1 MSKYKTSKITTNGQE
16 LLMQCLAN
24 KAEMQFTR
32 IAFGDGVY
40 SSDYGLAAQTAL
52 KSEKQSVS
60 LSSITVK
67 SKNSLVISSVLSN
80 EALTEG
86 YRLNEIGLFAKNK
99 ADSNATEI
107 LYAICIAEEGYADY
121 FPAYNGYAPTRI
133 LQDFYVE
140 VADASNTT
148 ILVDDNVSVSK
159 AFLES
164 NYYTAEKTNDLLS
177 KKFDYKGQV
186 SATESTEGNNLD
198 SLIDGE
204 IDNGIKVVYGN
215 DGYNY
220 MLMTF
225 NGTYNYV
232 HKSLVQI
239 KVKFSKNAEAVVS
252 IRTGTL
258 NIQNEPYIATWNAWK
273 NLAFEAGES

>member
-107 LYAICIAEEGYADY
+107 LYAICIAEDGYADY

-186 SATESTEGNNLD
+186 SATGSAEGNNFD

-204 IDNGIKVVYGN
+204 IDTGTKVIYGN
-215 DGYNY
+215 DGNNY

-225 NGTYNYV
+225 SGIFNHAN
-232 HKSLVQI
+232 KSLMQI
-239 KVKFSKNAEAVVS
+239 KVKFSKQIDAVVS

-258 NIQNEPYIATWNAWK
+258 DIQSEPYTATWNAWK

>member
-32 IAFGDGVY
+32 IAFGNGVY

-107 LYAICIAEEGYADY
+107 LYAICIAEDGYADY

-159 AFLES
+159 GFLEA
-164 NYYTAEKTNDLLS
+164 NYYNSLKVDELLS
-177 KKFDYKGQV
+177 KKLPFKGIEQAVTSDGTTNLSSLFD
-186 SATESTEGNNLD
+186 N
-198 SLIDGE
+198 E
-204 IDNGIKVVYGN
+204 IDTGVKIIYYDKSYALLTFR
-215 DGYNY
+215 GY
-220 MLMTF
+220 
-225 NGTYNYV
+225 YNYV
-232 HKSLVQI
+232 FNPLTQI
-239 KVKFSKNAEAVVS
+239 CITFDLDSVDSVIR
-252 IRTGTL
+252 IRTGKVTT
-258 NIQNEPYIATWNAWK
+258 QNGTDSVSWNAWK

>member
-80 EALTEG
+80 EALIEG

-107 LYAICIAEEGYADY
+107 LYAICIAEDGYADY

-186 SATESTEGNNLD
+186 SATGSAEGNNFD

-204 IDNGIKVVYGN
+204 IDTGTKVIYGN
-215 DGYNY
+215 DGNNY

-225 NGTYNYV
+225 SGIFNHAN
-232 HKSLVQI
+232 KSLMQI
-239 KVKFSKNAEAVVS
+239 KVKFSKQIDAVVS

-258 NIQNEPYIATWNAWK
+258 DIQSEPYTATWNAWK
-273 NLAFEAGES
+273 NLAFEAGEC

>member
-52 KSEKQSVS
+52 KSERQSVS

-80 EALTEG
+80 EALAEG

-107 LYAICIAEEGYADY
+107 LYAICIAEDGYADY

-159 AFLES
+159 AFLEA
-164 NYYTAEKTNDLLS
+164 NYYTAEKINDLLT
-177 KKFDYKGQV
+177 KKLDFKGIEKA
-186 SATESTEGNNLD
+186 SSTLDGNNLS
-198 SLIDGE
+198 SLFDNEIETGAKIIYHDGNSYALLTFRG
-204 IDNGIKVVYGN
+204 D
-215 DGYNY
+215 YNY
-220 MLMTF
+220 AINPLTQICITF
-225 NGTYNYV
+225 DPN
-232 HKSLVQI
+232 SP
-239 KVKFSKNAEAVVS
+239 EAVMR
-252 IRTGTL
+252 IRTGKVI
-258 NIQNEPYIATWNAWK
+258 IQTDSTSISWKDWK

>member
-80 EALTEG
+80 EALIEG

-107 LYAICIAEEGYADY
+107 LYAICIAEDGYADY

-186 SATESTEGNNLD
+186 SATGSAEGNNFD

-204 IDNGIKVVYGN
+204 IDTGTKVIYGN
-215 DGYNY
+215 DGNNY

-225 NGTYNYV
+225 SGIFNHAN
-232 HKSLVQI
+232 KSLMQI
-239 KVKFSKNAEAVVS
+239 KVKFSKQIDAVVS

-258 NIQNEPYIATWNAWK
+258 DIQSEPYTATWNAWK

>member
-32 IAFGDGVY
+32 IAFGNGVY

-107 LYAICIAEEGYADY
+107 LYAICIAEDGYADY

-159 AFLES
+159 GFLEA

-177 KKFDYKGQV
+177 KKFDFKGQV
-186 SATESTEGNNLD
+186 DATDSAQGNNLS
-198 SLIDGE
+198 SLFDNEIETGTKIIYYDG
-204 IDNGIKVVYGN
+204 KSYA
-215 DGYNY
+215 
-220 MLMTF
+220 LLTF
-225 NGTYNYV
+225 RGCYNYV
-232 HKSLVQI
+232 INPLTQI
-239 KVKFSKNAEAVVS
+239 CITFDPHSQEAVMR
-252 IRTGTL
+252 IRTGKVTT
-258 NIQNEPYIATWNAWK
+258 QNGTDSVSWNAWK